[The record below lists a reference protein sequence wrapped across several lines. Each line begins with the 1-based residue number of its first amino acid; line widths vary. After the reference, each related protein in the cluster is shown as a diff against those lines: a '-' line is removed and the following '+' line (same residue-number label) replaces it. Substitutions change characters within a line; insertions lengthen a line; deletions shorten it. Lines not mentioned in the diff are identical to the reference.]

1 MTAPHSL
8 SEGLDPP
15 LISPPPLFFLSLNAN
30 NYDVLKLGYIP
41 VNAKRLVDQ
50 HCYSLFRS
58 AFSSPVINPLG
69 YKPLLS

>member
-1 MTAPHSL
+1 MTAPHPL

-15 LISPPPLFFLSLNAN
+15 LIRPPLFFLSLNAI

-41 VNAKRLVDQ
+41 VNTKLLVDQ
-50 HCYSLFRS
+50 YCYSLFRG

-69 YKPLLS
+69 YKPLRS